1 LIAFAIGCNEFI
13 AERSLFMTEMEQY
26 TIPGTSV
33 LRNKLGITNAPALAQ
48 AEADFSTFRLVEL
61 QTKPIAGAFTI
72 EHLQRIHH
80 HIFQDL
86 YEFAG
91 ELRKIELPERVLRGA
106 TTPAEIERSLNKLF
120 DRLSSENKL
129 KGYELEEWT
138 ERSATYLGEMSKIQP
153 FLVGNGQVLR
163 EFSDE
168 LARANG
174 LSLQWDGISRDGM
187 EEDLES
193 LQMSTDSNLRRLI
206 LLAMDPDP
214 EKIRPSRGEDGLPNI
229 DRNRDDM
236 ELEI

>member
-1 LIAFAIGCNEFI
+1 
-13 AERSLFMTEMEQY
+13 MTELEHY
-26 TIPGTSV
+26 TIPGTEV
-33 LRNKLGITNAPALAQ
+33 LRNKLGITSAPALAQ

-61 QTKPIAGAFTI
+61 QTKPITGAFTV

-91 ELRKIELPERVLRGA
+91 ELRTVQFPEHTLRGG
-106 TTPAEIERSLNKLF
+106 TTPVEMERSLYQLF

-138 ERSATYLGEMSKIQP
+138 ERSAYYLGQMSKIQP
-153 FLVGNGQVLR
+153 FLAGNGQVLR

-174 LSLQWDGISRDGM
+174 LSLQWDGISREGM
-187 EEDLES
+187 EKDLES
-193 LQMSTDSNLRRLI
+193 LQLSTDDNLRRLI

-214 EKIRPSRGEDGLPNI
+214 EKVHPSHGEDWLPNI
-229 DRNRDDM
+229 DRNRDDWS
-236 ELEI
+236 

>member
-1 LIAFAIGCNEFI
+1 
-13 AERSLFMTEMEQY
+13 MTEIEQY
-26 TIPGTSV
+26 TIPGTNV

-61 QTKPIAGAFTI
+61 QTKPIAGAFTV

-91 ELRKIELPERVLRGA
+91 QLRKVELPERVLDGA

-138 ERSATYLGEMSKIQP
+138 ERSATYLAGCGKSKNP
-153 FLVGNGQVLR
+153 ER
-163 EFSDE
+163 RS
-168 LARANG
+168 LAV
-174 LSLQWDGISRDGM
+174 
-187 EEDLES
+187 
-193 LQMSTDSNLRRLI
+193 
-206 LLAMDPDP
+206 
-214 EKIRPSRGEDGLPNI
+214 
-229 DRNRDDM
+229 
-236 ELEI
+236 